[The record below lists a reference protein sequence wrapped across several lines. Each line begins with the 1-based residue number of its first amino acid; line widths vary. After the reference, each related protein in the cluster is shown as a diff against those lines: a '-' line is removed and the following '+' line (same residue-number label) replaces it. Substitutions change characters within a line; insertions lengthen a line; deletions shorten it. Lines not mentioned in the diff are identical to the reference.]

1 MKIALA
7 LIGFSAALFAVVVLV
22 AADSVVQD
30 LTGLAVAAFVFV
42 TCCMAGLLNGKA
54 EK

>member
-22 AADSVVQD
+22 AADSVVKNM
-30 LTGLAVAAFVFV
+30 TGLAVAAFVMFA
-42 TCCMAGLLNGKA
+42 CCVAWVLNGQARK
-54 EK
+54 